1 MKYLK
6 FILLII
12 IIVSCKQAPEVR
24 FLGPQPIGKKNLQ
37 AVPKDYCGKYLSKI
51 DSSMLTIDSRMII
64 QEKFESSKTSILEMQ
79 QELDT
84 TIKND
89 TQIKFGTN
97 WTMNIKIKDDSALIS
112 SFLIDTI
119 FQISESQLLRS
130 FKGYL
135 FLNYKDIDST
145 WRVKTLKLENGQL
158 DFGSLVNINQI
169 DTLKTVTRIITSLDS
184 TSNQVSHYD
193 LNPKRKE
200 LKEILKQKNTT
211 SIFIKL

>member
-6 FILLII
+6 FILLT
-12 IIVSCKQAPEVR
+12 IIVISCKQIPEVR
-24 FLGPQPIGKKNLQ
+24 FLEPQPISKKNLQ
-37 AVPKDYCGKYLSKI
+37 SIPKDYWGKYMSKV
-51 DSSMLTIDSRMII
+51 DSSILTIDSRIII
-64 QEKFESSKTSILEMQ
+64 QEKFGFSKTSIKEMQ

-84 TIKND
+84 TIQDD

-97 WTMNIKIKDDSALIS
+97 WTINIKIKGDSALIS

-119 FQISESQLLRS
+119 FQITESQLLRT

-135 FLNYKDIDST
+135 FLNYKDMDST
-145 WRVKTLKLENGQL
+145 WRVKTLKLENGLL
-158 DFGSLVNINQI
+158 DFGSLVNVNQI
-169 DTLKTVTRIITSLDS
+169 DTLRTVTRIVTSMDS
-184 TSNQVSHYD
+184 TSNRVNHYD

-200 LKEILKQKNTT
+200 LKEILKQKDTT